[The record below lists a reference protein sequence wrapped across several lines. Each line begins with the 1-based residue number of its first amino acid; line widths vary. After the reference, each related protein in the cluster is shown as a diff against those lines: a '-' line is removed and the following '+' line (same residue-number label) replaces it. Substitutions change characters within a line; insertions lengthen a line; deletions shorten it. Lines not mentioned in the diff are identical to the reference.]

1 MVNNSLTKK
10 SSTDSKALSFQSII
24 KSSTVQENIMQTL
37 GDVSKTKRFTASLI
51 SAVST
56 NQQLKECSGVSII
69 SAALLG
75 ESLKLSPSPQL
86 GHFYMVPYGDKNEPI
101 KKATFQLG
109 YKGYIQLA
117 IRSAQYKRLNVVA
130 VKEGELVKFNPFN
143 EDIEVNP
150 IEDPD
155 AREKAKTI
163 GYYAMFELNNGFKK
177 AMYWSKGRME
187 AHANKYSPAFKID
200 VLRKIEANEVPQSE
214 MWKYSSFWYKD
225 FDGMAYKTMLRQL
238 ISKWGIMSIEMQTA
252 FSNDMAYHETVDL
265 SDSPKY
271 AEEDV
276 SMDAETGEVIE
287 DTAQT
292 EKRKQP
298 EQESII

>member
-1 MVNNSLTKK
+1 MVNNSLAKK
-10 SSTDSKALSFQSII
+10 SASSIDPKTLSFQMTI
-24 KSSTVQENIMQTL
+24 KSASVQENIMQTL
-37 GDVSKTKRFTASLI
+37 GDASKTKRFTASLI

-56 NQQLKECSGVSII
+56 NPQLQECSGVSII

-75 ESLKLSPSPQL
+75 EALKLSPSPQL
-86 GHFYMVPYGDKNEPI
+86 GHFYMVPFGDKNEPM

-130 VKEGELVKFNPFN
+130 VKDGELVKFNPFN
-143 EDIEVNP
+143 EEIEINP

-155 AREKAKTI
+155 AREKAKTV

-177 AMYWSKGRME
+177 AMYWSKSKME
-187 AHANKYSPAFKID
+187 AHAEKYSMGYKAHKG
-200 VLRKIEANEVPQSE
+200 
-214 MWKYSSFWYKD
+214 YTFWEKD

-238 ISKWGIMSIEMQTA
+238 ISKWGIMSIEMQNA
-252 FSNDMAYHETVDL
+252 FANDMTYHDTVDL

-271 AEEDV
+271 AEEEV
-276 SMDAETGEVIE
+276 SIDADTGEVVE
-287 DTAQT
+287 HAKET
-292 EKRKQP
+292 EKDKQP

>member
-1 MVNNSLTKK
+1 MVNNSLAKK
-10 SSTDSKALSFQSII
+10 SSTGSNTLSFQSII
-24 KSSTVQENIMQTL
+24 KSPTVQENIMQTL
-37 GDVSKTKRFTASLI
+37 GDASKTKRFTASLI

-56 NQQLKECSGVSII
+56 NPQLQECSGVSII

-75 ESLKLSPSPQL
+75 EALKLSPSPQL
-86 GHFYMVPYGDKNEPI
+86 GHFYMVPFGDKNEPM

-117 IRSAQYKRLNVVA
+117 IRSGQYKRLNVVA
-130 VKEGELVKFNPFN
+130 VKDGELVKFNPFN

-155 AREKAKTI
+155 AREKAKTV

-177 AMYWSKGRME
+177 AMYWSKSKME
-187 AHANKYSPAFKID
+187 AHAEKYSMGYKAHKG
-200 VLRKIEANEVPQSE
+200 
-214 MWKYSSFWYKD
+214 YTFWEKD

-238 ISKWGIMSIEMQTA
+238 ISKWGIMSIEMQNA
-252 FSNDMAYHETVDL
+252 FANDMTYHDTVDL

-271 AEEDV
+271 AEEDT
-276 SMDAETGEVIE
+276 SIDSETGEVVEPSIK
-287 DTAQT
+287 T
-292 EKRKQP
+292 EKDKQP

>member
-1 MVNNSLTKK
+1 MEVKNSLTKSDNK
-10 SSTDSKALSFQSII
+10 NVKFQTVIKAQAVQDNILS
-24 KSSTVQENIMQTL
+24 TL
-37 GDVSKTKRFTASLI
+37 GSVSKTKTFTSSLI

-56 NQQLKECSGVSII
+56 NKDLQACDGVSVI

-75 ESLKLSPSPQL
+75 ESLNLSPSPQL
-86 GHFYMVPYGDKNEPI
+86 GHYYMVPFGDHGSTV

-117 IRSAQYKRLNVVA
+117 IRSGQYKKLNVVA
-130 VKEGELVKFNPFN
+130 VKDGELKSFNPFT
-143 EDIEVNP
+143 EDIEVSP

-155 AREKAKTI
+155 EREKAETI
-163 GYYAMFELNNGFKK
+163 GYYAMFELVNGFRKC
-177 AMYWSKGRME
+177 MYWSKAKME
-187 AHANKYSPAFKID
+187 AHAEKYSMGYKAHKG
-200 VLRKIEANEVPQSE
+200 
-214 MWKYSSFWYKD
+214 YTFWEKD
-225 FDGMAYKTMLRQL
+225 FDGMAFKTMLRQL
-238 ISKWGIMSIEMQTA
+238 ISKWGIMSIEMQSA
-252 FSNDMAYHETVDL
+252 FTNDMAYHDTVDL

-287 DTAQT
+287 DTAQS